1 MSLAAAIEAM
11 RGQPYQLILET
22 LRQQTEPA
30 IGKIR
35 GDKIK
40 LLQSFIGA
48 TGLRA
53 RLANA
58 TAEQVNAAS
67 AISEAIHPAYLAA
80 EESFSIN
87 LADPQV
93 AGLLAG
99 AAMVGLM
106 SAPEVAF
113 LNNLATY
120 QKPRWPDVTMR
131 DVVNHFEPEL
141 VANGSWN
148 VLGQV
153 NSNRLMLQTTVAMP
167 EPTAVRIEM
176 RESHDGQHWTAWR
189 RVAHFMDVTDA
200 GIYYQLIP
208 NNGLQREIRWRG
220 EFYNVVGSVEAV

>member
-1 MSLAAAIEAM
+1 MSLIAAMEAM
-11 RGQPYQLILET
+11 RGQSYQVILDT
-22 LRQQTEPA
+22 LRLQTEPA

-58 TAEQVNAAS
+58 TAEQAAAAS
-67 AISEAIHPAYLAA
+67 AIAEAIHPAYLAT
-80 EESFSIN
+80 EDTFSIN

-99 AAMVGLM
+99 AASVELLNTG
-106 SAPEVAF
+106 EVAY
-113 LNNLATY
+113 LTSLATY
-120 QKPRWPDVTMR
+120 QKPLWPDVSMR
-131 DVVNHFEPEL
+131 DVIAYFEPAL
-141 VANGSWN
+141 IADGDWN

-153 NSNRLMLQTTVAMP
+153 NTSRLMLQTTVAMP

-176 RESHDGQHWTAWR
+176 RESHDSEHWTSWK
-189 RVAHFMDVTDA
+189 RVAHFMDITDA
-200 GIYYQLIP
+200 GVYYQAIP
-208 NNGLQREIRWRG
+208 NNGLRREIRWRG
-220 EFYNVVGSVEAV
+220 EFYNVIGSVEAV